1 LDWRVKRLSQ
11 LENIP
16 PEKAKQKIIAE
27 DKRRAEY
34 LRHFYGV
41 DWNDPSLYHMVL
53 NVAALGIDL
62 TAQIIVSAAKELQSR
77 VLGSDGV
84 QEGGAEL

>member
-1 LDWRVKRLSQ
+1 
-11 LENIP
+11 
-16 PEKAKQKIIAE
+16 
-27 DKRRAEY
+27 
-34 LRHFYGV
+34 
-41 DWNDPSLYHMVL
+41 MVL

-77 VLGSDGV
+77 VLGSECGV

>member
-1 LDWRVKRLSQ
+1 
-11 LENIP
+11 
-16 PEKAKQKIIAE
+16 
-27 DKRRAEY
+27 
-34 LRHFYGV
+34 
-41 DWNDPSLYHMVL
+41 MVL
-53 NVAALGIDL
+53 NVTALGIDL